1 MRIRVMFAV
10 MSSFLVSGPGSRCIN
25 SHCEG
30 YPKTNIKPY
39 TKGTANRE
47 SADMLMEETCKVEKG
62 RRGRAPEHVI
72 GSSLHA

>member
-1 MRIRVMFAV
+1 

-30 YPKTNIKPY
+30 YPNTNIRPY

-47 SADMLMEETCKVEKG
+47 SADMLMEERVRSKEG
-62 RRGRAPEHVI
+62 RRGRAQGHVM
-72 GSSLHA
+72 AA